1 MERLFADK
9 RFHATAVLVIAAGVL
24 IAYSDT
30 FHSVFQ
36 FDDIPQIVENEA
48 IKNLGNLPE
57 ILKGQR
63 GVTLATFAL
72 NYAVGGLNVLGYHVV
87 NTAIHILNAILAYFF
102 LFNTLRLSG
111 KDEVWSKKVAAFS
124 ALIFALHPVQTQA
137 VTYIV
142 QRMES
147 LASLFYLTAV
157 LFFIKAASCETAV
170 KRVVLYAC
178 VGLSYIFGF
187 YSKEIAF
194 TLPAVIFLYDFCF
207 MGSGSLRAVFSRWPV
222 YVMLSVLFVFFTVNT
237 IVPLGGFNDLSKES
251 AAAEV
256 KAGIAGPVEAGM
268 GVEGTSNMEP
278 HGALP
283 AKGASAG
290 FGLTFISSREYL
302 LTQFNVIIYYLT
314 LMAVP
319 VNQNLD
325 YEFPVA
331 DGLFKTP
338 QTGPGAIL
346 NIPIPPPVIS
356 LVIIIFIIAVATYL
370 LARSFK
376 GGPIE
381 GRIIAFFVFWFFII
395 ISPTSS
401 FVPIADVIYEHRVYL
416 PSLGFFTIAVICV
429 YSLCGRL
436 SKPKKA

>member
-36 FDDIPQIVENEA
+36 FDDMPQIVENEA

-72 NYAVGGLNVLGYHVV
+72 NYAMGGLNVLGYHVV

-147 LASLFYLTAV
+147 LASLFYLMAV

-170 KRVVLYAC
+170 KRAVLYAC
-178 VGLSYIFGF
+178 VGLSYILGF

-194 TLPAVIFLYDFCF
+194 TLPAVILLYDFCF
-207 MGSGSLRAVFSRWPV
+207 MGSGNLRVVFSRWPV
-222 YVMLSVLFVFFTVNT
+222 YAMLSVLFVFFTVNT
-237 IVPLGGFNDLSKES
+237 IMPLGGFNDLSKES

-256 KAGIAGPVEAGM
+256 KAGTAGSVEAGM
-268 GVEGTSNMEP
+268 GVEGTSNIEP
-278 HGALP
+278 QGTP
-283 AKGASAG
+283 KGVSAG

-325 YEFPVA
+325 YEFPVS

-346 NIPIPPPVIS
+346 NIPVPPPVIS
-356 LVIIIFIIAVATYL
+356 LAIIIFIIAVAIYL

-376 GGPIE
+376 GGPVE
-381 GRIIAFFVFWFFII
+381 GRVIAFFVFWFFII

-429 YSLCGRL
+429 YSLCGLL